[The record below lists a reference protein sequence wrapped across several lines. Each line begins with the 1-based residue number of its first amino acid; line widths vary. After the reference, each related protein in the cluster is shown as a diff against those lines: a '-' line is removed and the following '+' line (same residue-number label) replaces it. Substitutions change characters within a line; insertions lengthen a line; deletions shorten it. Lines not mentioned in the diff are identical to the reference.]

1 MKYKYLTNIKTGDL
15 IGVYLNEPKYNESL
29 YSLCESTESE
39 GVAMFGVIFS
49 DYLPKIEDDEIK

>member
-29 YSLCESTESE
+29 YSLGESTESE
-39 GVAMFGVIFS
+39 GVAMFGVIFL
-49 DYLPKIEDDEIK
+49 DYMPKTEEEEI